1 VIVTGPASRSNSAEE
16 YRVAV
21 QSDDGLVIDR
31 RYLAA
36 MVELAERAAAILED
50 SAEVQ
55 VALGGDTDEEETAKQ
70 CTNLHWSTLSMSGN
84 A

>member
-1 VIVTGPASRSNSAEE
+1 
-16 YRVAV
+16 
-21 QSDDGLVIDR
+21 VIDR

-55 VALGGDTDEEETAKQ
+55 VALGADEVVDGNRLRRLCVSRGDTDEEETAKQ

>member
-1 VIVTGPASRSNSAEE
+1 
-16 YRVAV
+16 
-21 QSDDGLVIDR
+21 VIDR

-55 VALGGDTDEEETAKQ
+55 VALGADE
-70 CTNLHWSTLSMSGN
+70 LSTVTGCG
-84 A
+84 ACA